1 MLTPEPPRRPA
12 FARLHFGACAGV
24 VCAVVFWLVS
34 LAAPSAWAQDANSKA
49 SDKGDTNKSDVIT
62 PPAGTS
68 ASSQELELAR
78 LDHQSQILAASL
90 NPLKTTLS
98 RLDELART
106 RAQARDYEGALQA
119 RTERQKMEVELERI
133 AKELLLLEARAQF
146 LKTTLIPDRVILP
159 LTDARLEGVRWD
171 AEKQRLTQWERPDA
185 FAEWQLPR
193 LPAGGYEVLITYQCN
208 PIEGGTLLIS
218 EKTFTLTGEMD
229 TTLRGPEVKNL
240 GTLKITDG
248 SGALRL
254 TARTIVKSNLMDL
267 IAVELVPANR

>member
-1 MLTPEPPRRPA
+1 MTIKTPRRHIA
-12 FARLHFGACAGV
+12 ALVLVIQFGGA
-24 VCAVVFWLVS
+24 L
-34 LAAPSAWAQDANSKA
+34 AWAQNQSPASTDKREAQKNDINSPTA
-49 SDKGDTNKSDVIT
+49 RTAA
-62 PPAGTS
+62 PP
-68 ASSQELELAR
+68 QELELAR

-106 RAQARDYEGALQA
+106 RAQARDYEGALTA
-119 RTERQKMEVELERI
+119 RTERQKMEAELERI
-133 AKELLLLEARAQF
+133 AKELLLLEARAQV
-146 LKTTLIPDRVILP
+146 LKTALLPDRIL
-159 LTDARLEGVRWD
+159 LSLKDAHLEGVRWD
-171 AEKQRLTQWERPDA
+171 AEKQRLTQWERPGA
-185 FAEWQLPR
+185 FAEWSLPG
-193 LPAGGYEVLITYQCN
+193 LPGGGYEVLITYQCN
-208 PIEGGTLLIS
+208 PIEGGTLLIA

-248 SGALRL
+248 SGSLRL